1 VRRINSVFH
10 RLINFFVWLF
20 FEAPLIGAFF
30 VSIRYLYIKIMYMN
44 ENEKKLQ
51 QIISEELSKSEVN
64 SMITNKINSSLT
76 SREFKQKVKELSSE
90 VVNELFKLLWQR
102 NNMWK
107 SAVSRV

>member
-1 VRRINSVFH
+1 
-10 RLINFFVWLF
+10 
-20 FEAPLIGAFF
+20 
-30 VSIRYLYIKIMYMN
+30 MN

-51 QIISEELSKSEVN
+51 QIISEELSKAEVN
-64 SMITNKINSSLT
+64 SMISSKINSSLT

>member
-1 VRRINSVFH
+1 
-10 RLINFFVWLF
+10 
-20 FEAPLIGAFF
+20 
-30 VSIRYLYIKIMYMN
+30 MN